1 MSQAPLAPDHYE
13 SMPTAAAWIQSHLTA
28 LYESDVAA
36 VQDAFDRTFSPLC
49 EIRLNHDVQPLQTF
63 RDDVAA
69 RRTAATHVNVAWGLN
84 SNTGSSHAGGGVI
97 STNEDKPEEPA
108 VVAGALV
115 VTRSLPFRVRV
126 SPAQRQTYIYFSA
139 KIERDPGV
147 QGGDPR
153 RIMSFYYTSLDK
165 TPPIHF
171 AVPRAAQAGGSEG
184 Q

>member
-1 MSQAPLAPDHYE
+1 MSQAPLAPDSE
-13 SMPTAAAWIQSHLTA
+13 SMPTAAAWIQSRLTA
-28 LYESDVAA
+28 LYETDVAG
-36 VQDAFDRTFSPLC
+36 VQDVFDRTFSPLC
-49 EIRLNHDVQPLQTF
+49 EVRLNHVVQPLQTF

-69 RRTAATHVNVAWGLN
+69 RRTAATHVSVAWGLN
-84 SNTGSSHAGGGVI
+84 SFPGASHSDEGVV
-97 STNEDKPEEPA
+97 STNEDKPKEPA

-115 VTRSLPFRVRV
+115 VTRSLPFRIRV

-139 KIERDPGV
+139 RIERDLGV

-153 RIMSFYYTSLDK
+153 RITSFYYTSVDK

-171 AVPRAAQAGGSEG
+171 TVHAQPKRVDPEG